1 MKYYVYKALGVDDE
15 ILYIGH
21 GNGARHKHCYSGISH
36 NYQLNKYHF
45 EHNENGVTTSIIK
58 WFENKD
64 DAIAYE
70 KQCIECYN
78 PLFNTMMS
86 PTNKIKP
93 VSKRYITKVT
103 QKALR
108 EHGIKQ
114 GSSTMTRIT
123 EKVLLLVD
131 RHGYHRLL
139 GGVSVNIQDLLKT
152 PNSTLKTLYDSIR
165 RSKRTNSIFK
175 ILTAERTS
183 FDMVFLKLK
192 FN

>member
-1 MKYYVYKALGVDDE
+1 MKYYVYKALGVD
-15 ILYIGH
+15 
-21 GNGARHKHCYSGISH
+21 N
-36 NYQLNKYHF
+36 
-45 EHNENGVTTSIIK
+45 
-58 WFENKD
+58 
-64 DAIAYE
+64 E

-86 PTNKIKP
+86 PTNKIKS
-93 VSKRYITKVT
+93 VSKRYITRVT